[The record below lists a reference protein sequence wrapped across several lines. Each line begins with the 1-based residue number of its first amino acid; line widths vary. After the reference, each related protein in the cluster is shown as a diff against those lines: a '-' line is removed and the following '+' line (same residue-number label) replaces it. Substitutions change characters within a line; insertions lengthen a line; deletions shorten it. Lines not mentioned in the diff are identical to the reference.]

1 MDPVLSAVGAV
12 AAISFDNE
20 VRGLLTVLL
29 GSAILMGSVW
39 LIISTN
45 TGFRLGSLIAIS
57 AIFGWTAMMALL
69 WALYGIGLQGARPTW
84 EVQAI
89 HIGNPSVSD
98 NENNPPP
105 EILDDLPNPKTCV
118 NLGDQDCL
126 PKAIQ
131 IVRHLGDSDQR
142 AELNGIDAR
151 AISSDVEVFND
162 DLADGDPRKL
172 LTDSSEESLECEF
185 EKNLNGAREKEKY
198 LECEIKRRVEEQRI
212 RNEDLTLSELKGIHP
227 DLIEEAEANGW
238 LQLGDWNLETTQAAG
253 EAITAASDYLAEADL
268 GFGENDIETSDDGD
282 VQSNAFV
289 VLDAY
294 QQGGK
299 PDRLNNGVW
308 ERVSNKVITSAMPR
322 HPTNYT
328 VVQVQRSKY
337 HPPVAGQA
345 PPPAEV
351 DPDEQVISVLL
362 RRNLGRF
369 RLPGILVAIG
379 SGLLFLV
386 SLLMLHTRDL
396 EVRRRLEGEG
406 EAP

>member
-1 MDPVLSAVGAV
+1 MGSVLSAVGAL

-98 NENNPPP
+98 NEANPPP
-105 EILDDLPNPKTCV
+105 GILDDLPNPVACPT
-118 NLGDQDCL
+118 LGAQDCL

-131 IVRHLGDSDQR
+131 VVRELGDSSQR
-142 AELNGIDAR
+142 AELDSIDTS
-151 AISSDVEVFND
+151 AIRDEVSAFHNA
-162 DLADGDPRKL
+162 LADGDPRKL
-172 LTDSSEESLECEF
+172 TGDDIEAEVQRLAD
-185 EKNLNGAREKEKY
+185 
-198 LECEIKRRVEEQRI
+198 EQRI
-212 RNEDLTLSELKGIHP
+212 RNEDLTLSELKGVAP
-227 DLIEEAEANGW
+227 DLTEEAERRGW
-238 LQLGDWNLETTQAAG
+238 LELGDWNLETTQAAG
-253 EAITAASDYLAEADL
+253 EAITAASDYLIQADL
-268 GFGENDIETSDDGD
+268 GFGATDE
-282 VQSNAFV
+282 QSNTFV
-289 VLDAY
+289 VLDAF

-299 PDRLNNGVW
+299 PERLNNGVW
-308 ERVSNKVITSAMPR
+308 ERVSNKVITSTMPR

-328 VVQVQRSKY
+328 VVQVQRSIYKE
-337 HPPVAGQA
+337 PVAGQA

-351 DPDEQVISVLL
+351 DPDKPVISVLL

-406 EAP
+406 AAP

>member
-1 MDPVLSAVGAV
+1 MIVGSVLAAVNTL

-20 VRGLLTVLL
+20 IRGLLTVLL

-57 AIFGWTAMMALL
+57 AIFGWTVMMAFI
-69 WALYGIGLQGARPTW
+69 WSLYGIGLQGARPTW

-89 HIGNPSVSD
+89 HIGNPSVSE
-98 NENNPPP
+98 NEANPPP
-105 EILDDLPNPKTCV
+105 DILDDLPNPITCTT
-118 NLGDQDCL
+118 LGSQNCL

-131 IVRHLGDSDQR
+131 VVRVLGDSSQKAELDSIDAGSIR
-142 AELNGIDAR
+142 AEVTAFQE
-151 AISSDVEVFND
+151 A
-162 DLADGDPRKL
+162 LADDDPRE
-172 LTDSSEESLECEF
+172 LTAQQIEGEVQRL
-185 EKNLNGAREKEKY
+185 A
-198 LECEIKRRVEEQRI
+198 EEQRI
-212 RNEDLTLSELKGIHP
+212 RNEDLTLSELKGVAP
-227 DLIEEAEANGW
+227 NLTEEAERRGW
-238 LQLGDWNLETTQAAG
+238 LELGDWNLQTTQAAG
-253 EAITAASDYLAEADL
+253 EAITAASDYLAQADL
-268 GFGENDIETSDDGD
+268 GFGATDE
-282 VQSNAFV
+282 QSNTFV

-299 PDRLNNGVW
+299 PKRLNNGVW

-328 VVQVQRSKY
+328 VVQVQRSIYKK
-337 HPPVAGQA
+337 PVAGQA

-351 DPDEQVISVLL
+351 DPDEPVISVLL

-369 RLPGILVAIG
+369 RLPGILVTIG
-379 SGLLFLV
+379 SGLLFLA

-406 EAP
+406 AAP

>member
-1 MDPVLSAVGAV
+1 MSSVLSAVSAL

-29 GSAILMGSVW
+29 GAAILMGSVW

-45 TGFRLGSLIAIS
+45 AGFRLGSLIAIS

-98 NENNPPP
+98 NEANPPP
-105 EILDDLPNPKTCV
+105 EILDDLPNPVTCTT
-118 NLGDQDCL
+118 LGDQDCL

-131 IVRHLGDSDQR
+131 VVRELGDSAQR
-142 AELNGIDAR
+142 AEFDSIEAGDIRDEVNAFHDA
-151 AISSDVEVFND
+151 
-162 DLADGDPRKL
+162 LADGDPRKL
-172 LTDSSEESLECEF
+172 TGDDIEAEVQRLAS
-185 EKNLNGAREKEKY
+185 
-198 LECEIKRRVEEQRI
+198 EQRI
-212 RNEDLTLSELKGIHP
+212 RNEDLTLSELKGIVP
-227 DLIEEAEANGW
+227 DLTDEAERRGW
-238 LQLGDWNLETTQAAG
+238 LELGDWNLETTQAAG
-253 EAITAASDYLAEADL
+253 EAITAASDYLIQADL
-268 GFGENDIETSDDGD
+268 GFGTTDE
-282 VQSNAFV
+282 QSNTFV
-289 VLDAY
+289 VLDAF

-299 PDRLNNGVW
+299 PKRLNNGVW
-308 ERVSNKVITSAMPR
+308 ERVSNKVITSTMPR

-328 VVQVQRSKY
+328 VVQVQRSIY
-337 HPPVAGQA
+337 HEPKAGQA

-351 DPDEQVISVLL
+351 DPDEPVISVLL

-369 RLPGILVAIG
+369 RLPGILVTIG

-406 EAP
+406 AAP

>member
-1 MDPVLSAVGAV
+1 MGSVLTSIGPL

-57 AIFGWTAMMALL
+57 AIFGWTAMMALI

-98 NENNPPP
+98 NEANPPP
-105 EILDDLPNPKTCV
+105 EILDNLPNPATCAT
-118 NLGDQDCL
+118 LGDQDCL

-131 IVRHLGDSDQR
+131 IVRVLGDSSQR
-142 AELNGIDAR
+142 VELDSINAS
-151 AISSDVEVFND
+151 AIRGEVTAFHDELAAND
-162 DLADGDPRKL
+162 PNDPRIS
-172 LTDSSEESLECEF
+172 TGD
-185 EKNLNGAREKEKY
+185 
-198 LECEIKRRVEEQRI
+198 EIEAEVQRLASEQRI
-212 RNEDLTLSELKGIHP
+212 RNEDLTLSELKGIAP
-227 DLIEEAEANGW
+227 ELTDEAERRGW
-238 LQLGDWNLETTQAAG
+238 LELGDWNLETTQAAG
-253 EAITAASDYLAEADL
+253 EAVTAASDYLVQADL
-268 GFGENDIETSDDGD
+268 GFGATDE
-282 VQSNAFV
+282 QSNTFV
-289 VLDAY
+289 VLDAF
-294 QQGGK
+294 QKGGK
-299 PDRLNNGVW
+299 PERLNNGVW

-328 VVQVQRSKY
+328 VVQVQRSLY
-337 HPPVAGQA
+337 HETKAGQA
-345 PPPAEV
+345 PPPAEI
-351 DPDEQVISVLL
+351 DSDEPVISVLL

-406 EAP
+406 EGAAP

>member
-1 MDPVLSAVGAV
+1 MGSVISAVGAL

-89 HIGNPSVSD
+89 HIGNPSVTD
-98 NENNPPP
+98 NEANPPP
-105 EILDDLPNPKTCV
+105 GILDDLPNPLTCST
-118 NLGDQDCL
+118 LGAQDCL

-131 IVRHLGDSDQR
+131 VVRVLGDSAQR
-142 AELNGIDAR
+142 AELDSINAG
-151 AISSDVEVFND
+151 AIRDEVNAFHSA
-162 DLADGDPRKL
+162 LADGDPRKL
-172 LTDSSEESLECEF
+172 TGDDLEDEVQR
-185 EKNLNGAREKEKY
+185 LAD
-198 LECEIKRRVEEQRI
+198 EQRI
-212 RNEDLTLSELKGIHP
+212 RNEDLTLSELKGVAP
-227 DLIEEAEANGW
+227 DLTEEAERRGW
-238 LQLGDWNLETTQAAG
+238 LVLGDWNLQTTQAAG
-253 EAITAASDYLAEADL
+253 EAITAASDYLIQADL
-268 GFGENDIETSDDGD
+268 GFGATDE
-282 VQSNAFV
+282 QSNTFV

-299 PDRLNNGVW
+299 PKRLNNGVW
-308 ERVSNKVITSAMPR
+308 ERVSNKVITSTMPR

-328 VVQVQRSKY
+328 VVQVQRSIYKE
-337 HPPVAGQA
+337 PVAGQA
-345 PPPAEV
+345 PPPAEI
-351 DPDEQVISVLL
+351 DPDEPVISVLL

-406 EAP
+406 AAP

>member
-1 MDPVLSAVGAV
+1 MGTVLAAVNTL

-20 VRGLLTVLL
+20 IRGLLTVLL

-45 TGFRLGSLIAIS
+45 TGFRLGTLIAIS
-57 AIFGWTAMMALL
+57 AIFGWTVIMSFI

-89 HIGNPSVSD
+89 HIGNPSITD
-98 NENNPPP
+98 NVDNPPP
-105 EILDDLPNPKTCV
+105 SILDDLPNPMPCAT
-118 NLGDQDCL
+118 LGAQDCL
-126 PKAIQ
+126 PKAIEV
-131 IVRHLGDSDQR
+131 VRVLGSSQQK
-142 AELNGIDAR
+142 AELDSIDAAAIR
-151 AISSDVEVFND
+151 ADVTAFND
-162 DLADGDPRKL
+162 ALADGDPRKL
-172 LTDSSEESLECEF
+172 MTGSSEEAQECEF
-185 EKNLNGAREKEKY
+185 ERSPNGTSVKEQY
-198 LECEIKRRVEEQRI
+198 LECEVQRLAEEQRI
-212 RNEDLTLSELKGIHP
+212 RNEDLTLSELKGVAP
-227 DLIEEAEANGW
+227 ELTDDAERRGW
-238 LQLGDWNLETTQAAG
+238 LALGDWNLETTQAAG
-253 EAITAASDYLAEADL
+253 EAITAASDYLIQADL
-268 GFGENDIETSDDGD
+268 GFDPSDP
-282 VQSNAFV
+282 QSNTFV

-328 VVQVQRSKY
+328 VVQVQRSDY

-345 PPPAEV
+345 PSPAEAN
-351 DPDEQVISVLL
+351 DDEPVISVLL

-369 RLPGILVAIG
+369 RLPGILVTIG
-379 SGLLFLV
+379 SGLLFLA

-406 EAP
+406 SG

>member
-1 MDPVLSAVGAV
+1 MASVLSAMSAL

-69 WALYGIGLQGARPTW
+69 WALYGIGLQGARPVW

-89 HIGNPSVSD
+89 HIGSPSVSD
-98 NENNPPP
+98 NEDNPPP
-105 EILDDLPNPKTCV
+105 ELLADLPNPVTCTT
-118 NLGDQDCL
+118 LGDQNCL
-126 PKAIQ
+126 PKAIE
-131 IVRHLGDSDQR
+131 IVRTLGSGDVQAELDTIDTGAIR
-142 AELNGIDAR
+142 AEVSAFHDA
-151 AISSDVEVFND
+151 
-162 DLADGDPRKL
+162 LADGDPRKL
-172 LTDSSEESLECEF
+172 T
-185 EKNLNGAREKEKY
+185 GADLDAEVDR
-198 LECEIKRRVEEQRI
+198 LANEQRI
-212 RNEDLTLSELKGIHP
+212 RNEDLTLSELKGVAP
-227 DLIEEAEANGW
+227 DLTNEAERRGW
-238 LQLGDWNLETTQAAG
+238 LELGDWNLETTQTAG
-253 EAITAASDYLAEADL
+253 EAITAAGDYLGGANL
-268 GFGENDIETSDDGD
+268 GFGATDD
-282 VQSNAFV
+282 QSNSFV
-289 VLDAY
+289 VLDAF

-299 PDRLNNGVW
+299 PRRLNNGVW
-308 ERVSNKVITSAMPR
+308 ERVSNKVISSAMPR

-328 VVQVQRSKY
+328 VVQVQRSVY
-337 HPPVAGQA
+337 HEPVAGQA
-345 PPPAEV
+345 PPPAEA
-351 DPDEQVISVLL
+351 DPDEPVISVLL

-379 SGLLFLV
+379 SGLLFLA

>member
-1 MDPVLSAVGAV
+1 MGWVISALSAL

-98 NENNPPP
+98 NEANPPP
-105 EILDDLPNPKTCV
+105 GILDDLPNPVACPT
-118 NLGDQDCL
+118 LGNQDCL

-131 IVRHLGDSDQR
+131 VVRVLGESSQR
-142 AELNGIDAR
+142 AEFDSIDAI
-151 AISSDVEVFND
+151 AIRNEVNAFHD
-162 DLADGDPRKL
+162 ALADGDPRKL
-172 LTDSSEESLECEF
+172 SGDEIEAEVQRLADEES
-185 EKNLNGAREKEKY
+185 
-198 LECEIKRRVEEQRI
+198 I
-212 RNEDLTLSELKGIHP
+212 RNKNLTLSELKGIAP
-227 DLIEEAEANGW
+227 DLTDEAERRGW
-238 LQLGDWNLETTQAAG
+238 LELGDWNLETTQAAG
-253 EAITAASDYLAEADL
+253 EAITAASDYLVQADL
-268 GFGENDIETSDDGD
+268 GFGATDE
-282 VQSNAFV
+282 QSNTFV
-289 VLDAY
+289 VLDAF

-299 PDRLNNGVW
+299 PERLNNGVW
-308 ERVSNKVITSAMPR
+308 ERVSNKVITSTMPR

-328 VVQVQRSKY
+328 VVQVQRSVYKE
-337 HPPVAGQA
+337 PVAGRA

-351 DPDEQVISVLL
+351 DPEEPVISVLL

-406 EAP
+406 AAP

>member
-1 MDPVLSAVGAV
+1 MGSVLSAVSAL

-98 NENNPPP
+98 NEANPPP
-105 EILDDLPNPKTCV
+105 EILDDLPNPVTCTT
-118 NLGDQDCL
+118 LGAQDCL

-131 IVRHLGDSDQR
+131 VVRVLGDSGQR
-142 AELNGIDAR
+142 AELDSIDAR
-151 AISSDVEVFND
+151 AIRDEVSAFHD
-162 DLADGDPRKL
+162 ALEDGDPRKL
-172 LTDSSEESLECEF
+172 TGDDIEGEVQRL
-185 EKNLNGAREKEKY
+185 A
-198 LECEIKRRVEEQRI
+198 EEQRI
-212 RNEDLTLSELKGIHP
+212 RNEDLTLSELKGVHP
-227 DLIEEAEANGW
+227 DLIEDAESKGW
-238 LQLGDWNLETTQAAG
+238 LELGDWNLQTTQAAG

-268 GFGENDIETSDDGD
+268 GFGATDE
-282 VQSNAFV
+282 QSNTFV

-299 PDRLNNGVW
+299 PKRLNNGVW
-308 ERVSNKVITSAMPR
+308 ERVSNKVITSTMPR

-328 VVQVQRSKY
+328 VVQVQRSEY

-351 DPDEQVISVLL
+351 DPDEPVISVLL

-406 EAP
+406 AAP

>member
-1 MDPVLSAVGAV
+1 MGSVFSAVSAL

-20 VRGLLTVLL
+20 VRGLLVVLL
-29 GSAILMGSVW
+29 GAAILMGSVW

-57 AIFGWTAMMALL
+57 AIFGWAAMMALL

-89 HIGNPSVSD
+89 HIGNPSVTD
-98 NENNPPP
+98 NEANPPP
-105 EILDDLPNPKTCV
+105 DLLDDLPNPVTCTT
-118 NLGDQDCL
+118 LGDQDCL

-131 IVRHLGDSDQR
+131 VVRTLGTSGLR
-142 AELNGIDAR
+142 AELDSIEAGEIRAEVNAFHDA
-151 AISSDVEVFND
+151 
-162 DLADGDPRKL
+162 LADGDPRKL
-172 LTDSSEESLECEF
+172 TGNQIEAEVQRLA
-185 EKNLNGAREKEKY
+185 N
-198 LECEIKRRVEEQRI
+198 EQRI
-212 RNEDLTLSELKGIHP
+212 RNEGLTLSELKGIAP
-227 DLIEEAEANGW
+227 ELTEEAEQRGW
-238 LQLGDWNLETTQAAG
+238 LELGDWNLETTQAAG
-253 EAITAASDYLAEADL
+253 EAITEASDYLTQADL
-268 GFGENDIETSDDGD
+268 GFGATDE
-282 VQSNAFV
+282 QSNTFA
-289 VLDAY
+289 VLDAF

-308 ERVSNKVITSAMPR
+308 ERVSNKVVTSTMPR

-328 VVQVQRSKY
+328 VVQVQRSVY
-337 HPPVAGQA
+337 HEPVAGQA

-351 DPDEQVISVLL
+351 DPDEPVVSVLL

-379 SGLLFLV
+379 SGLLFLA

-406 EAP
+406 GAP

>member
-1 MDPVLSAVGAV
+1 MASVLSAMSAL

-69 WALYGIGLQGARPTW
+69 WALYGIGLQGARPVW

-98 NENNPPP
+98 NEANPPP
-105 EILDDLPNPKTCV
+105 ELLDDLPNPVTCTT
-118 NLGDQDCL
+118 LGDQDCL
-126 PKAIQ
+126 PKAIE
-131 IVRHLGDSDQR
+131 IVRTLGSGDVQAELDTIDTGAIR
-142 AELNGIDAR
+142 AEVSAFHDA
-151 AISSDVEVFND
+151 
-162 DLADGDPRKL
+162 LADGDPRKL
-172 LTDSSEESLECEF
+172 T
-185 EKNLNGAREKEKY
+185 GADLDAEVDR
-198 LECEIKRRVEEQRI
+198 LANEQRI
-212 RNEDLTLSELKGIHP
+212 RNEDLTLSELKGVAP
-227 DLIEEAEANGW
+227 DLTNEAERRGW
-238 LQLGDWNLETTQAAG
+238 LELGDWNLETTQTAG
-253 EAITAASDYLAEADL
+253 EAITAAGDYLGGADL
-268 GFGENDIETSDDGD
+268 GFGATDD
-282 VQSNAFV
+282 QSNSFV
-289 VLDAY
+289 VLDAF

-299 PDRLNNGVW
+299 PRRLNNGVW
-308 ERVSNKVITSAMPR
+308 ERVSNKVISSAMPR

-328 VVQVQRSKY
+328 VVQVQRSVY
-337 HPPVAGQA
+337 HEPVAGQA
-345 PPPAEV
+345 PPPAEA
-351 DPDEQVISVLL
+351 DPDEPVISVLL

-379 SGLLFLV
+379 SGLLFLA